1 MQFYQ
6 HHIGDFKKDT
16 SFLDH
21 KARSQYL
28 ELMWLYYDQEQPLPD
43 NVPLLAMKVQATEKE
58 ISLLLTLFFTKVE
71 DKWHHTRIDE
81 ELESVY
87 RKSESARKS
96 AEARWNKGSMRT
108 QSERN
113 ANGMLPITHNPLP
126 NTHNNILVEEYSK
139 EFESLWKAYPNKV
152 KKDYCWKIW
161 KKQQLD
167 NKTDVVMKHLNVY
180 KNCKKWKDG
189 YVEHPSTYLNQKV
202 YLDPVEEPRERKV
215 I

>member
-21 KARSQYL
+21 EKRSQYL
-28 ELMWLYYDQEQPLPD
+28 ELMWLYYDQEKPLPD
-43 NVPLLAMKVQATEKE
+43 DIPLLAMKVQATEKD
-58 ISLLLTLFFTKVE
+58 ISLLLNLFFTKIDNE
-71 DKWHHTRIDE
+71 WHHSRIDE
-81 ELESVY
+81 ELQAVY

-96 AEARWNKGSMRT
+96 AEARWNKNSMRT

-113 ANGMLPITHNPLP
+113 ANGMLPNTHNPLP
-126 NTHNNILVEEYSK
+126 NNNILVEYSDK
-139 EFESLWKAYPNKV
+139 FEEFWKSYPNKV
-152 KKDYCWKIW
+152 KKEYCWNIW

-167 NKTDVVMKHLNVY
+167 NKLDVVMKHLNVY

-189 YVEHPSTYLNQKV
+189 YIEHPSTYLNQKV
-202 YLDPVEEPRERKV
+202 YLDPVEAPRERKV